1 MVSEPA
7 APPVRR
13 PAERHRSRRG
23 VTDRRRN
30 VVDRNFLRIMGDLEG
45 RGAEEHPDLFN
56 PVQPNQGQLHR
67 TRPLLSC
74 NARER
79 EALLDRVASADMVYS
94 KTQPT
99 VIAVTCLIDRSL

>member
-1 MVSEPA
+1 
-7 APPVRR
+7 
-13 PAERHRSRRG
+13 
-23 VTDRRRN
+23 
-30 VVDRNFLRIMGDLEG
+30 MGDLEG

-79 EALLDRVASADMVYS
+79 EALLDRVGQHRHGVQQDPAHGDRRDVNALTGVYDADVRNRSIACTGASSPCISGLMA
-94 KTQPT
+94 
-99 VIAVTCLIDRSL
+99 L